1 MPISDEKSRSYNKSD
16 DIYLGW
22 ETVYRNAP
30 YVKMYVEQPKNIYS
44 AVSTLYITI
53 YRIFGGGCVDK
64 SVFPKNIVL

>member
-30 YVKMYVEQPKNIYS
+30 YVKMYGKHPENICP
-44 AVSTLYITI
+44 AVSTLDVTI
-53 YRIFGGGCVDK
+53 YRIFGGGCEDK
-64 SVFPKNIVL
+64 LVFPENIVL

>member
-16 DIYLGW
+16 VIYLVW

-30 YVKMYVEQPKNIYS
+30 CVKMYGKHPQNIYS
-44 AVSTLYITI
+44 AVSTLDVTI

-64 SVFPKNIVL
+64 SVFPKNIVI